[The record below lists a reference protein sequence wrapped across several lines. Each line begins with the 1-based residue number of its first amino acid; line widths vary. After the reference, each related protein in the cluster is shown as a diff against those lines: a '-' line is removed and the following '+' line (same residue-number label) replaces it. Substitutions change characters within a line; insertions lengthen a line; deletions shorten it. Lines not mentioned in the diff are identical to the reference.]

1 MNMTEVMIGPLVL
14 PVSLL
19 VTLVAVIAGIAVG
32 NRIARSDGVHVE
44 RILLFVIAIAVLTAR
59 AAFVGVYW
67 DRYANEPWRI
77 IDVRDGGFR
86 LALGVLAAVIAGGW
100 VAWRRA
106 DKRKAVIAG
115 VLSGTLLWIAGT
127 AMADL
132 FPVDGG
138 LPELTLGDL
147 DGKEVSLKALA
158 GKPVV
163 LNLWATWC
171 PPCRREMPVL
181 EEAQRTVPGVNFV
194 FVNQGESAETIRAY
208 LNEQSLTLE
217 NVLLDPTGSVAAV
230 AHAPGLPTTLFFD
243 AEGKLVDRRMGEL
256 SPATLAQRLER
267 LTKPAAVPV
276 AGPGPETKEIQ

>member
-1 MNMTEVMIGPLVL
+1 MTEVMLGPLVL

-19 VTLVAVIAGIAVG
+19 VTLVAVIVGVAVG
-32 NRIARSDGVHVE
+32 NRIARSDGVQVE
-44 RILLFVIAIAVLTAR
+44 RILLFVIAVAVLTAR
-59 AAFVGVYW
+59 AAFVGIYW

-77 IDVRDGGFR
+77 IDIRDGGFR
-86 LALGVLAAVIAGGW
+86 LALGVLAALAAGAW
-100 VAWRRA
+100 VAWRQV
-106 DKRKAVIAG
+106 DKRKAILAG
-115 VLSGTLLWIAGT
+115 VLSGTLLWVAGT

-132 FPVDGG
+132 FPVNGG
-138 LPELTLGDL
+138 LPELTLSDL
-147 DGKEVSLKALA
+147 DGNAVPLSALA

-181 EEAQRTVPGVNFV
+181 EQAQRTVPGVTFV

-217 NVLLDPTGSVAAV
+217 NVLLDPTGSVASV

-243 AEGKLVDRRMGEL
+243 AGGKLVDRRMGEV
-256 SPATLAQRLER
+256 SPATLAQRLEL
-267 LTKPAAVPV
+267 LTKPATVQV
-276 AGPGPETKEIQ
+276 ADPGTEIKETK